1 MPVVLDGTRP
11 LERADV
17 GGKAWGLNRMR
28 AMGLPV
34 PPAFALPTAH
44 CAPVARDGALSDAIR
59 EQLRDGIAWI
69 EREMERTFA
78 TGPRPLLVSVRS
90 GAANSMPG
98 MMDTILNLGMTDE
111 RERAVAAETG
121 DATFAA
127 DVAARF
133 RRQFEE
139 VVGAPAP
146 ADPWAQLEAAALA
159 VFTSW
164 TSPRAVTYRE
174 HHGIAGDGG
183 TAVTV
188 QAMVFGNIG
197 DRSGTGVLF
206 TRNPLTGDA
215 APFGE
220 YLPGGQGED
229 VVSGRHDPLPLTAMA
244 EREPACHA
252 ALLDAARSLEADAR
266 DVQDIE
272 FTVQE
277 GRLWLLQTRAAK
289 RSPDAAIRLA
299 VALADEGVL
308 SPTDALGRVSA
319 QDLTSVLRPHIDPVA
334 RRNATVLATGEP
346 ACPGVGVGVVADDA
360 ETAEDLADDGDIVLA
375 RPTTDPDDVHG
386 MIASSAV
393 ITELG
398 GSTSHAAVVCREL
411 GRPCV
416 VGCGAGT
423 LAPLTGRQVTVD
435 GATGDVFDG
444 ILPLVHRD
452 PAADPDLTRLRAWA
466 KAHPDAAAH
475 LAGRL

>member
-1 MPVVLDGTRP
+1 MPVILDGSRE
-11 LERADV
+11 LDRADV

-34 PPAFALPTAH
+34 PPAFALPTTL
-44 CAPVARDGALSDAIR
+44 CAEVAAAGALPDAVR
-59 EQLRDGIAWI
+59 EQLRRGVAWL
-69 EREMERTFA
+69 EGEMDRTFA
-78 TGPRPLLVSVRS
+78 AGPRPLLVSVRS

-98 MMDTILNLGMTDE
+98 MMDTVLNLGITDE
-111 RERAVAAETG
+111 LRGAVAAETG
-121 DATFAA
+121 DAAFAD
-127 DVAARF
+127 DVATRF
-133 RRQFEE
+133 ARQFEE
-139 VVGAPAP
+139 VVGTPAP

-174 HHGIAGDGG
+174 HHGIPDSGG

-188 QAMVFGNIG
+188 QAMVFGNVG

-215 APFGE
+215 APLGE

-244 EREPACHA
+244 EREPACHDE
-252 ALLDAARSLEADAR
+252 LLTAARSLEADAR

-299 VALADEGVL
+299 VALAEEGVIT
-308 SPTDALGRVSA
+308 PAEALGRVSA
-319 QDLTSVLRPHIDPVA
+319 NDLAATLRPHVDPVA
-334 RRNATVLATGEP
+334 RRDATVLATGEP
-346 ACPGVGVGVVADDA
+346 ACPGVGFGVIADDA
-360 ETAEDLADDGDIVLA
+360 EAAEDLADERDVVLA

-416 VGCGAGT
+416 VGCGAGA
-423 LAPLTGRQVTVD
+423 LAPLTGREVTVD
-435 GATGDVFDG
+435 GAAGEILDG
-444 ILPLVHRD
+444 ILPLVERD
-452 PAADPDLTRLRAWA
+452 PSQDPDLVRLRTWA
-466 KAHPDAAAH
+466 ADHPDAAGH